1 MYVRRFTAF
10 PKAQFDF
17 SLVTWIGS
25 RMEELLT
32 GGEQSLSGAYLLL
45 TGAFRPKV
53 NLFVCTLSRFPLLG
67 SVDDLGSACVAW
79 GRRADKGSDPL
90 INAVF

>member
-32 GGEQSLSGAYLLL
+32 GGDIRCI
-45 TGAFRPKV
+45 F
-53 NLFVCTLSRFPLLG
+53 NLHRSIQTNKRKF
-67 SVDDLGSACVAW
+67 
-79 GRRADKGSDPL
+79 
-90 INAVF
+90 I

>member
-32 GGEQSLSGAYLLL
+32 GGEQSLSGEYLLL
-45 TGAFRPKV
+45 TGAFRPKE
-53 NLFVCTLSRFPLLG
+53 NLFVCTLSHFPLLG
-67 SVDDLGSACVAW
+67 SVDVLGSACVAW
-79 GRRADKGSDPL
+79 ERRADKGSDPL